1 MSVKVNLYQIQKK
14 SPKFAKFSPKRSFS
28 SYIKSL
34 KFLKPPP
41 PLTLTDS
48 EKPTTAEEKAAK
60 SQQQQQP
67 EEEKQDQTTT
77 SSWTAR
83 IQPSGFE
90 EAAQYQVR
98 L

>member
-34 KFLKPPP
+34 KILKPLLPP
-41 PLTLTDS
+41 MTLTDS

-67 EEEKQDQTTT
+67 EEEKQ
-77 SSWTAR
+77 
-83 IQPSGFE
+83 
-90 EAAQYQVR
+90 
-98 L
+98 

>member
-60 SQQQQQP
+60 SQQQQQQQP
-67 EEEKQDQTTT
+67 EEEKQ
-77 SSWTAR
+77 
-83 IQPSGFE
+83 
-90 EAAQYQVR
+90 
-98 L
+98 